1 MDIERRN
8 KILEL
13 RDKGYS
19 YNDICKELSCDKSL
33 VAYYCGENKWQ
44 KKKEISIKKED
55 SKIEYEQIV
64 CDLVKNSDNINQ
76 VCLSLGKRPTN
87 VNYEYIKKI
96 IEKYNIDISHFKIE
110 CKNHP
115 KNYKELNDVLCE
127 NSTYKT
133 ISHLRN
139 RLIKSGL
146 KEERCERC
154 GNSEWLGKKIP
165 LQLHHI
171 NGIRDD
177 NRLENLQILCP
188 NCHALTDN
196 YCGSNIDYEKLNH
209 KKNINI
215 CPVCKKEFVG
225 NNKYCSKECW
235 NEFKNEKRSKNGKI
249 TPSKED
255 ILIAAK
261 EEKTMR
267 DIEKRFGMGDNCVRK
282 WCDKYN
288 LPRKIKELKKIAENI
303 LL

>member
-13 RDKGYS
+13 RNKGCS

-44 KKKEISIKKED
+44 KKKEILIKKED
-55 SKIEYEQIV
+55 SKIEYEKIV

-96 IEKYNIDISHFKIE
+96 IEKYNIDISHFKIK

-115 KNYKELNDVLCE
+115 KNYKELNDILCE

-146 KEERCERC
+146 KEEKCERC
-154 GNSEWLGKKIP
+154 GNSEWLGEKIP

-188 NCHALTDN
+188 NCHAFTDN
-196 YCGSNIDYEKLNH
+196 YCGH
-209 KKNINI
+209 KVNVNNLYIHKTNV
-215 CPVCKKEFVG
+215 CPICKKEFKG
-225 NNKYCSKECW
+225 KNTFCSKECYY
-235 NEFKNEKRSKNGKI
+235 EYKKQKREEKGKL
-249 TPSKED
+249 TPTKED

-261 EEKTMR
+261 EEKTMK
-267 DIEKRFGMGDNCVRK
+267 DIEKRFGMGDNGIRK
-282 WCDKYN
+282 WCDKYG

-303 LL
+303 CL